1 MDVREVIRTK
11 RATRVFADRP
21 VPEEAVRRIL
31 NAGRRAESSKN
42 SQPWHF
48 VAIRA
53 RDTLRKLSE
62 CGPYA
67 GHLAGAAL
75 AVAVASPE
83 PATRWIAFDL
93 GQAVAYMQ
101 LAAWELG
108 IGSCIAAIYE
118 PDKARRILGV
128 PEGLSLE
135 VAVSFGYAEPDQRRR
150 GLMQVGRRPFD
161 DVVHWESW

>member
-1 MDVREVIRTK
+1 MDVHEVIRTK

-21 VPEEAVRRIL
+21 VAEEAVRRIL

-48 VAIRA
+48 VAVRGKE
-53 RDTLRKLSE
+53 TLKKLSG

-67 GHLAGAAL
+67 GHLAGAAF
-75 AVAVASPE
+75 AVAVIAPE
-83 PATRWIAFDL
+83 PATPWISFDL

-108 IGSCIAAIYE
+108 IGSCIAAMYE
-118 PDKARRILGV
+118 PAKARAILGV
-128 PEGLSLE
+128 PDRLSLD
-135 VAVSFGYAEPDQRRR
+135 VAVSFGYPAPDQRRP
-150 GLMQVGRRPFD
+150 GLVKGGRRPFE
-161 DVVHWESW
+161 DVVRWERW